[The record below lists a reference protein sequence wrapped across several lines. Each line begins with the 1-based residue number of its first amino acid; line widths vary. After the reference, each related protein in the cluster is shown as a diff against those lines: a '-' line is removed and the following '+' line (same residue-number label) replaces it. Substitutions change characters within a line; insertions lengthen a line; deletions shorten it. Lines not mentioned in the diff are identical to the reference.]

1 MNVYDDKHIS
11 GIIVNK
17 ISDHQTIFT
26 GNNRRSPLCMESKYM
41 PLGTK
46 DKLSLGKF
54 SNIMNHLNQDTFSDP
69 NENYDKSIEME
80 QYNNNLLFLGLNVTH
95 MDFTGLNVIM

>member
-1 MNVYDDKHIS
+1 MNVFDDKHIS

-26 GNNRRSPLCMESKYM
+26 CNNKRSPLCKESKYM
-41 PLGTK
+41 SIRTK

-54 SNIMNHLNQDTFSDP
+54 INIMSYLNRDTFSDP
-69 NENYDKSIEME
+69 NENYDKFIEIE
-80 QYNNNLLFLGLNVTH
+80 QYH
-95 MDFTGLNVIM
+95 I